1 MVFQTRTALFPFTS
15 AGVCAVLLAAASPTR
30 AERWGA
36 WRELPDAPLVARF
49 EPSIDTRLPVFQS
62 DNLASYANLF
72 ARIPFPGTLVVEAAA
87 GDAGVAPGTALRI
100 VVEAVSV
107 DMDRSGAPKA
117 PKDAHFASNPL
128 LPFALPSG
136 ASRPPFAT
144 VVFNVE
150 APDAGEVAR
159 IPVLLP
165 FLTWRDMDGI
175 VRVRW
180 SAAEAGSGRVLA
192 RGVLPCAFSR
202 YEGGRTPMTLV
213 ATGDGRAHGSGNVC
227 RPTPA
232 TWTAWPTLASDIAK
246 GVFDGAGLDAAFG
259 AAPEGSASNFL
270 ARARLV
276 GISLVSR
283 DPAAAMPEGRDV
295 LVPQMQG
302 NSSDGEPLSQTH
314 VGRWHDVYSDPADP
328 ARAALEAANEALLE
342 PARIPGAAL
351 GRPYAPFAVATVVFL
366 ALFAI
371 GAVAILVRH
380 FALRRGEARLAV
392 WRALPLWS
400 AASAVVA
407 FLALPRMLDRRPYA
421 DVTEW
426 RYGFADSDE
435 AFCIAQARAQSFA
448 ATPSSW
454 SIPGDAWFF
463 VGPNF
468 FSHARDPGKVF
479 SNGGEAGRPGVTLP
493 PRLRGEEESIMACR
507 FAPHRSPV
515 SLTSDP
521 ALDVRALTREALL
534 APEAE
539 VSDSAL
545 RDVLARMLGD
555 WSAPPSGP
563 PWSDARPRPAPER
576 SVTAAADLDGVFVWA
591 CGSWYALG
599 PMKRG
604 ETRALAPERRIWR
617 GMDLHDKPWKNLFD
631 DAPFALAANDVTTF
645 ANAWLA
651 QSANATRKADDG
663 GVNGDG
669 GDDGKAA
676 AVALSHYDA
685 REIARLVRK
694 LGSAFVVAIQ
704 NAGFADAPFLAPEFP
719 GGPGTGRTTGRI
731 VYMEVFP

>member
-1 MVFQTRTALFPFTS
+1 MVFQTRTALFPLTS
-15 AGVCAVLLAAASPTR
+15 AGVCAILLAAASPIR

-36 WRELPDAPLVARF
+36 WKELPDAPLVARF

-72 ARIPFPGTLVVEAAA
+72 ARIPFPGTLVVETAA

-128 LPFALPSG
+128 LPFVLPSG
-136 ASRPPFAT
+136 ASCPPFAT
-144 VVFNVE
+144 VVSNVE

-159 IPVLLP
+159 IPVFLP

-180 SAAEAGSGRVLA
+180 SAAEAGSGRVIA

-232 TWTAWPTLASDIAK
+232 TWTAWPMLASDIAK

-259 AAPEGSASNFL
+259 AAPEGSASNFV

-283 DPAAAMPEGRDV
+283 DHAAAMPEGRDV
-295 LVPQMQG
+295 LVPQMQR
-302 NSSDGEPLSQTH
+302 NRSDGATPLSETH
-314 VGRWHDVYSDPADP
+314 VGGRYGADSDP
-328 ARAALEAANEALLE
+328 ARAALEAANEVLLE

-351 GRPYAPFAVATVVFL
+351 GRPYAPFAVATVAFL
-366 ALFAI
+366 ALFSI

-400 AASAVVA
+400 AATAVVA

-435 AFCIAQARAQSFA
+435 AFCIAQARAESFA

-454 SIPGDAWFF
+454 SIPADAWFH
-463 VGPNF
+463 VGPNS
-468 FSHARDPGKVF
+468 FSGSRNSGMVF
-479 SNGGEAGRPGVTLP
+479 SIGGEAGRSGVTLP
-493 PRLRGEEESIMACR
+493 PRLRGEAESIAACR

-515 SLTSDP
+515 SLTPDP
-521 ALDVRALTREALL
+521 ALDVQALTREALL
-534 APEAE
+534 DPGAE
-539 VSDSAL
+539 GSDSVS
-545 RDVLARMLGD
+545 RDVLARLLGD

-563 PWSDARPRPAPER
+563 PWSDARPRLAPER
-576 SVTAAADLDGVFVWA
+576 SVTAASDLNGVFVWA

-617 GMDLHDKPWKNLFD
+617 DMDLRDKPWKNLFD
-631 DAPFALAANDVTTF
+631 DAPFALAEKDVTTF

-651 QSANATRKADDG
+651 RNADATRKADG
-663 GVNGDG
+663 GDG
-669 GDDGKAA
+669 NNDGKAA

-685 REIARLVRK
+685 REVARLVRK

-704 NAGFADAPFLAPEFP
+704 NAAPADAPFLAPEFP

>member
-1 MVFQTRTALFPFTS
+1 MAFQTRTALFPLTS
-15 AGVCAVLLAAASPTR
+15 AGVCAVLLAAASPIR
-30 AERWGA
+30 AERWSA
-36 WRELPDAPLVARF
+36 WAELPDAPLVARF
-49 EPSIDTRLPVFQS
+49 ETSIDTRLHVFQS
-62 DNLASYANLF
+62 DNPASYANLF
-72 ARIPFPGTLVVEAAA
+72 ARIPFPGTLVLETAA
-87 GDAGVAPGTALRI
+87 GGAGVVPGTALRI
-100 VVEAVSV
+100 AVEAVSV

-128 LPFALPSG
+128 LPFVLPSG

-144 VVFNVE
+144 VVSGAT

-165 FLTWRDMDGI
+165 FLRWRDMDGI

-192 RGVLPCAFSR
+192 RGVLPCAFSQ

-213 ATGDGRAHGSGNVC
+213 ATGDGRAHVSGNVC

-232 TWTAWPTLASDIAK
+232 TSTAWPTLASDVAK
-246 GVFDGAGLDAAFG
+246 VVFDGAGLDAAFG
-259 AAPEGSASNFL
+259 AAPEGSASTFL

-276 GISLVSR
+276 GVSLVSR

-295 LVPQMQG
+295 LVPQMHR
-302 NSSDGEPLSQTH
+302 NSSDGATPLSETQ
-314 VGRWHDVYSDPADP
+314 VGRRYGADSDPDDP

-342 PARIPGAAL
+342 PARIPGEAL

-366 ALFAI
+366 TLFAI

-435 AFCIAQARAQSFA
+435 AFCIAQARTQSFA
-448 ATPSSW
+448 ATSSSW

-468 FSHARDPGKVF
+468 FSGSSDPGMVV
-479 SNGGEAGRPGVTLP
+479 SIGGEADRSSVTLP

-521 ALDVRALTREALL
+521 ALDVQALTREALL

-539 VSDSAL
+539 GSDSAS
-545 RDVLARMLGD
+545 RDVLARLLGD

-563 PWSDARPRPAPER
+563 PERPLRPAPER
-576 SVTAAADLDGVFVWA
+576 SVTASADLDGVFVWA
-591 CGSWYALG
+591 RGSWYALG
-599 PMKRG
+599 PMKRD
-604 ETRALAPERRIWR
+604 ETRALAPERRIWS
-617 GMDLHDKPWKNLFD
+617 GMDLRDKPWKNLFD
-631 DAPFALAANDVTTF
+631 DAPFALTAKDVTTF

-651 QSANATRKADDG
+651 RNAATRKADG
-663 GVNGDG
+663 GAGNDEG
-669 GDDGKAA
+669 GDDGKTA
-676 AVALSHYDA
+676 AVALSHYEA
-685 REIARLVRK
+685 QEVARLVRK
-694 LGSAFVVAIQ
+694 LGSAFVVAIR
-704 NAGFADAPFLAPEFP
+704 NADSADAPFLAPEFP
-719 GGPGTGRTTGRI
+719 DGPETGRTTGRI